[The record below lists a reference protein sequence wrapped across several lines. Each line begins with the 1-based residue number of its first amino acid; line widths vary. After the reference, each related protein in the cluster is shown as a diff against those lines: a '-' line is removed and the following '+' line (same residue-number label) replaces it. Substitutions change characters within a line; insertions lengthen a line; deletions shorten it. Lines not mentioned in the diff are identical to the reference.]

1 MTMPLTLA
9 QLLEVR
15 AELAPHHEAFVDGDT
30 RLSFAEANARAASFA
45 AYLAAEGIGRGDR
58 VLLLAK
64 NSEFLATAL
73 YAVSRLGA
81 ISVVGNWRLP
91 PAELE
96 YVARDS
102 GSTGLLY
109 DSAFAET
116 AAAVTQA
123 VPELRVRVVGIA
135 GEGENGGRSHQ
146 VGHDDPHYRNA
157 LATGAALPAPAIVGE
172 DGDDAIIMYTSGT
185 TGRPKGAVLTNANMF
200 WSGQGMLSTISW
212 ETAHRFLLVAPMF
225 HIGGLAPLTCNVL
238 RGTTTVFM
246 RDFDPVQVWQTI
258 AAERITTMM
267 TVPLMLGAMIQ
278 VARATEVDASSLV
291 AVTCGGAMVSRELV
305 EAFSA
310 FAAPVQVVY
319 GITEF
324 AGGLTFWTE
333 AMGRENLDSQGKP
346 VFGSTVAVVDVETGE
361 PLPRG
366 EAGELLVSGPQRFDR
381 YWQNEEATE
390 AALTADGWYRTGDV
404 AYLDE
409 RGFVHLVDRVK
420 DIIISGGENI
430 YPAELETVLAAHSAV
445 ADVVVVGEPD
455 ERWGEVPVAHVV
467 LHADAAAGEGGAGEG
482 AAGEGGA
489 GEGGAA
495 ESAAA
500 AAAEALAAE
509 LAEHCAGQLARY
521 KLPKRIEFIEI
532 VPRNTLGKVLRR
544 ELRRA
549 A

>member
-9 QLLEVR
+9 QLLETR
-15 AELAPHHEAFVDGDT
+15 AELAPNHEAFVDGET
-30 RLSFAEANARAASFA
+30 RLSFSEADARAAIFA
-45 AYLAAEGIGRGDR
+45 AYLADRGISRGDR

-64 NSEFLATAL
+64 NSEFLATSL
-73 YAVSRLGA
+73 YAISRLGA

-109 DSAFAET
+109 DADFAET
-116 AAAVTQA
+116 ASAVTQA
-123 VPELRVRVVGIA
+123 VPDLRVRVMSVAGTGVG
-135 GEGENGGRSHQ
+135 GGQQS
-146 VGHDDPHYRNA
+146 GDLHYQDA
-157 LATGAALPAPAIVGE
+157 LAMGAALPVPAIVGE

-258 AAERITTMM
+258 SAERITTMM

-305 EAFSA
+305 ETFSA

-381 YWQNEEATE
+381 YWQNEEATV
-390 AALTADGWYRTGDV
+390 AALTDDGWYRTGDV

-430 YPAELETVLAAHSAV
+430 YPAEIETVLAAHAAV
-445 ADVVVVGEPD
+445 ADVVVVGESD

-467 LHADAAAGEGGAGEG
+467 VR
-482 AAGEGGA
+482 
-489 GEGGAA
+489 A
-495 ESAAA
+495 ESADAVVGGA
-500 AAAEALAAE
+500 TEAGALAAE

-521 KLPKRIEFIEI
+521 KLPKRIEFIDI

-544 ELRRA
+544 ELR
-549 A
+549 